1 MTAVKSISETLDVYN
16 IRMVTETSNDQI
28 PHNSTHPEELL
39 YLNGTF
45 QVIESTLSHVGIL
58 HIGGVEGVGLAVIL
72 GTIASL
78 ALVIRGT
85 FIYYLKNYAPKG
97 RAINR
102 LMLFDQVSDQIR
114 LQIKKFITTGC
125 PRPEFTERNGYSSE
139 LKHF

>member
-45 QVIESTLSHVGIL
+45 QVIESMLSHVGIL
-58 HIGGVEGVGLAVIL
+58 HIGCVEGVGLAVIL

-97 RAINR
+97 RALNR
-102 LMLFDQVSDQIR
+102 LMLFDQVSDQ
-114 LQIKKFITTGC
+114 F
-125 PRPEFTERNGYSSE
+125 
-139 LKHF
+139 KHIMYCICLSLHIILLHHLIEHICKETK